1 MENYAYFCGK
11 LILLTMFTRF
21 SWFLALCLSVAM
33 ITSCSQKGN
42 SNANVTPDS
51 VVKPKYATGFVI
63 EYYQGY
69 KCLVVYN
76 PWKKGAV
83 QAKYYIVTRN
93 GVNTPDKKKTVVAPL
108 HSIAATSATHYAFI
122 AALNELPSI
131 TGVSSPKLVYNSIL
145 IRQCRDRKTVDLG
158 DAFSLNVEK
167 TMSLKPQALMMSSY
181 NQTDAAAERIS
192 QAGIPVIF
200 NNEWME
206 TSPLGRAEWIKFV
219 AVLYNKEKLADSIFR
234 QTEQKYLAAK
244 MLASKAKETP
254 EVMIGSS
261 FKGTWYMPSGKGFM
275 GNLLA
280 DAKVKYHFAN
290 DTTAGSIP
298 VNFEQAL
305 QYFVNAQVWLNCDAK
320 NLSSLMQSDA
330 RYELFK
336 ACKDKRVYS
345 LYNRI
350 NESGGNDFWE
360 DGVLHP
366 ELILQDFIKAVHPE
380 LLPDYQLVYV
390 TQLK

>member
-1 MENYAYFCGK
+1 
-11 LILLTMFTRF
+11 
-21 SWFLALCLSVAM
+21 
-33 ITSCSQKGN
+33 
-42 SNANVTPDS
+42 
-51 VVKPKYATGFVI
+51 
-63 EYYQGY
+63 
-69 KCLVVYN
+69 
-76 PWKKGAV
+76 
-83 QAKYYIVTRN
+83 
-93 GVNTPDKKKTVVAPL
+93 
-108 HSIAATSATHYAFI
+108 
-122 AALNELPSI
+122 
-131 TGVSSPKLVYNSIL
+131 
-145 IRQCRDRKTVDLG
+145 LG

-167 TMSLKPQALMMSSY
+167 TMSLKPQAVMMSSY

-244 MLASKAKETP
+244 ALASQAKDTP

-290 DTTAGSIP
+290 DTTSGSIP

-305 QYFVNAQVWLNCDAK
+305 QSFASAQVWLNCDAK
-320 NLSSLMQSDA
+320 NMNSLMQSDA
-330 RYELFK
+330 RYGLFK

-380 LLPDYQLVYV
+380 LLPDYKTVYV
-390 TQLK
+390 AQLK